1 MSKIINQLTP
11 EDFGKTFDAATF
23 AEWKKA
29 MDAVTK
35 PSFIIINMAL
45 LWAGIGAIYL
55 LGMIG
60 IGLFFVLSFIA
71 IGIAVPK
78 QNKRKKYQRQLG
90 ITNSDVTMAVKK
102 CRDRTSQ
109 IEN

>member
-11 EDFGKTFDAATF
+11 EDFGKTFDSATF

-29 MDAVTK
+29 TEAVTK
-35 PSFIIINMAL
+35 PSFMIINMAL

-55 LGMIG
+55 FGIIG
-60 IGLFFVLSFIA
+60 LVLFFVLSFTA
-71 IGIAVPK
+71 IGIALTK

-90 ITNSDVTMAVKK
+90 ITNSDFNMAVKNCHSRIK
-102 CRDRTSQ
+102 
-109 IEN
+109 